1 MSSAEPLG
9 EGRLTSAE
17 RIRAWILS
25 RVAKH
30 GPGVSFAP
38 AQILEAL
45 PNSEVSTIADV
56 VDVKDAILHL
66 IFEGELCVTGPWRV
80 RLPYP
85 AERRPKPLELV
96 RLEEARE
103 DVIREAREWMRHGV
117 SQPGD
122 EALADAVKRLEDAFD
137 AWTPPGV
144 ER

>member
-1 MSSAEPLG
+1 M
-9 EGRLTSAE
+9 TDDE
-17 RIRAWILS
+17 RIRAWILE

-38 AQILEAL
+38 AQILDAI
-45 PNSEVSTIADV
+45 PYSEVDEITCVQSV
-56 VDVKDAILHL
+56 QHAILHL

-85 AERRPKPLELV
+85 AERRPKPPELV

-137 AWTPPGV
+137 AWAPKGV
-144 ER
+144 EGKNG